1 MQSRENFMAE
11 HEKYATFYLSD
22 IYFGLLAVNVQEVL
36 ERLEIVP
43 VPLAPKSL
51 PGIINLRGQIL
62 PVLDLRER
70 LELAS
75 AADATIQ
82 DSRMVVV
89 RMNEGL
95 MTLLIDRVGD
105 ILDVDSSRFEP
116 PGETLKSTIRHVT
129 SHLCKLDGKLLF
141 VLDTNKLGELPDLG
155 SESTVDSS
163 ASVQLLV

>member
-1 MQSRENFMAE
+1 MAE

-51 PGIINLRGQIL
+51 PGVINLRGQIL

-75 AADATIQ
+75 TADTSIQ

-95 MTLLIDRVGD
+95 MTLLIDKVGD
-105 ILDVDSSRFEP
+105 ILDVEASTFEQ
-116 PGETLKSTIRHVT
+116 PGETIKSSIRSVT

-141 VLDTNKLGELPDLG
+141 VVDANKLSELSDSPVDEAGGLRVPAQALGGE
-155 SESTVDSS
+155 
-163 ASVQLLV
+163 AIQ

>member
-1 MQSRENFMAE
+1 MAD

-36 ERLEIVP
+36 ERLEIVS

-62 PVLDLRER
+62 PVLDLLER

-75 AADATIQ
+75 TADAAIQ

-95 MTLLIDRVGD
+95 MTLLIDKVGD
-105 ILDVDSSRFEP
+105 ILDVDASRFEP

-141 VLDTNKLGELPDLG
+141 VLDTNKLGELPETAPDLKPDAG
-155 SESTVDSS
+155 IPVAAMT
-163 ASVQLLV
+163 